1 MNGWILRNS
10 TNQTLRSN
18 SDTKT
23 GREKIFPVFFFY
35 ITDNQLSL
43 RSCHRHIKKPAFF
56 FYFFVGSCFLVWA
69 ASLICFNH
77 EYGIK
82 LKSLCSMHCH
92 QVYPFFFSVFL
103 ILFFQH
109 FSITF
114 NMFKPFFYGAIP
126 LGVLPDFFEHC
137 KKIFRRNLSVCC
149 IFLQELIISHAFPYI
164 LNGCIRCLV
173 TDHLHVPFQLI
184 DSVNH
189 PVFIPVISPE

>member
-77 EYGIK
+77 KYGIK
-82 LKSLCSMHCH
+82 FKSLCSMHCH

-114 NMFKPFFYGAIP
+114 NMFKPFFLWCHTPWSSARFLRALQKDLPKKSFCMLHIP
-126 LGVLPDFFEHC
+126 SGTHHIPCV
-137 KKIFRRNLSVCC
+137 SV
-149 IFLQELIISHAFPYI
+149 YI
-164 LNGCIRCLV
+164 EW
-173 TDHLHVPFQLI
+173 LHTVSCHRSSSCP
-184 DSVNH
+184 
-189 PVFIPVISPE
+189 IPADRFCQPSSLYPR